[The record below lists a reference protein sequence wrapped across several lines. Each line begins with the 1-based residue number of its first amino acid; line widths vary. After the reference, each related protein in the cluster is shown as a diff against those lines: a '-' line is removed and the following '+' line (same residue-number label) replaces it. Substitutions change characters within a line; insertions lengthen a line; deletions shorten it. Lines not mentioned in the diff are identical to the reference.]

1 MTRMQVC
8 LLGTFRASADELPL
22 AIDSF
27 KTKEL
32 FAHLLLHHDRL
43 LDREALAGVLWGDSP
58 TAQARKHLRQALWQL
73 QSLLALVGLDPPL
86 LHVSDSAISLRVSDA
101 LWVDAL
107 ELEGA
112 FLATKGLA
120 PSALE
125 APLVDRVRQGVDL
138 YQGEL
143 LEGWYCDWCLHPRER
158 LQALFL
164 SLLDKIM
171 VHCELSGSYDVGIYY
186 GMQALRHDPVRELT
200 HLRLMRLHYCNGDR
214 TMALRQYEQCAAL
227 LDQELGISPARAT
240 LALLRQIR
248 LDERGSA
255 APEPADAQALPD
267 LLRQVEQIQAALTD
281 LRRHM
286 LGQVSTQSRSL
297 P

>member
-43 LDREALAGVLWGDSP
+43 LDREALAGVLWGDVP

-73 QSLLALVGLDPPL
+73 QSLLAMVGLDPPL
-86 LHVSDSAISLRVSDA
+86 LRVSDNTIS
-101 LWVDAL
+101 LGVTDTLRVDAL
-107 ELEGA
+107 ELERA
-112 FLATKGLA
+112 FLATKGIA
-120 PSALE
+120 PREFDAL
-125 APLVDRVRQGVDL
+125 LVDRVRQAVDL

-143 LEGWYCDWCLHPRER
+143 LEGWYSDWCLHPRER

-186 GMQALRHDPVRELT
+186 GMEALRHDPVRELT

-214 TMALRQYEQCAAL
+214 TMALRQYEQCATL

-240 LALLRQIR
+240 LALHRQIR
-248 LDERGSA
+248 LDERGSVS
-255 APEPADAQALPD
+255 PEPGDGQALPD
-267 LLRQVEQIQAALTD
+267 LLRQVEQMQAALAD
-281 LRRHM
+281 LRRHL
-286 LGQVSTQSRSL
+286 LGTLSTQSRSPL
-297 P
+297 

>member
-1 MTRMQVC
+1 MTQMQVC
-8 LLGTFRASADELPL
+8 LLGTFRASADQLPL

-43 LDREALAGVLWGDSP
+43 LDREALAGVLWGDVP

-86 LHVSDSAISLRVSDA
+86 LRVSDGAMSLGVTDA

-107 ELEGA
+107 EIEHA

-120 PSALE
+120 PGELD
-125 APLVDRVRQGVDL
+125 APLVDRMRQAVDL

-143 LEGWYCDWCLHPRER
+143 LEGWYSDWCLHPRER

-171 VHCELSGSYDVGIYY
+171 VQCELSGAYDVGIYY
-186 GMQALRHDPVRELT
+186 GLEALRHDPVRELT
-200 HLRLMRLHYCNGDR
+200 HLRLMRLHYCGGDR

-227 LDQELGISPARAT
+227 LDQELGIAPARAT
-240 LALLRQIR
+240 LALHRQIR
-248 LDERGSA
+248 LDEQGPVASG
-255 APEPADAQALPD
+255 PGDAQALPE
-267 LLRQVEQIQAALTD
+267 LLRQVEQMQAVLSD
-281 LRRHM
+281 LRRHL
-286 LGQVSTQSRSL
+286 LGAVSTQSRSPL
-297 P
+297 